1 MRVKS
6 KGSVFG
12 SSIKYSWKKNVFGTI
27 IEEVTEPVEKI
38 HIQAQVK
45 MVIGCYY
52 TPNAS

>member
-27 IEEVTEPVEKI
+27 EEVTEPVEKAQ
-38 HIQAQVK
+38 IQ
-45 MVIGCYY
+45 VILKSITELLYLISIL
-52 TPNAS
+52 N